1 MPDPIKS
8 SMSWAPRGFTGLP
21 APKQEELR
29 LLINS
34 RSPIISVETGEE
46 DRFIRLLA
54 AVAED
59 LDVSLYVWS
68 VTVGLAKWGG
78 EALYNSDQPEQALTN
93 IASIHENGI
102 FLLKD
107 FARYCDN
114 DRISRRLRD
123 LVDGFRTARRSIVIL
138 AASVQ
143 LPKELVTDAAAFQ
156 LGLPSTEELLL
167 GVKRVLAELNHE
179 QDLSISI
186 DLVGMSQVAK
196 GLVGL
201 PEEEALRLFRQCLLS
216 RGKADLEVLSD
227 VLEAKRRALRSEGL
241 LETVKRD
248 ASFRDIAGLQHLREW
263 IEKRKSAW
271 TTEGKK
277 FGLVPPKGVLIMGV
291 QGCGKSLA
299 ARAIAGEWNYD
310 LVRLDA
316 GALYEKY
323 VGESE
328 KRLKKAL
335 ELAQKLAPAVLWIDE
350 IEKAFASAGASG
362 DADAGLSQRQLATL
376 LTWMQDRENG
386 VFLVATSNDI
396 TILPPEMVRKGRF
409 DEIFFVDLPAT
420 NIRESLF
427 SLHLQKRERNPVGFA
442 LSNLAAASDGFSGA
456 EIEQAIVSALY
467 TAFSQKQ
474 LLSTEILLA
483 ELRATHPL
491 SVTRAEE
498 IAAIR
503 DWANGRAVPAD

>member
-1 MPDPIKS
+1 
-8 SMSWAPRGFTGLP
+8 MSGAPRTFTGLP

-34 RSPIISVETGEE
+34 RSPIISVETDEE

-78 EALYNSDQPEQALTN
+78 AALYNSDQPEQALTN

-143 LPKELVTDAAAFQ
+143 LPKELVADAAAFQ
-156 LGLPSTEELLL
+156 LGLPSAEELLP

-186 DLVGMSQVAK
+186 DVVGMSQVAK
-196 GLVGL
+196 DLVGL
-201 PEEEALRLFRQCLLS
+201 PEEEALRLFRKCLLS
-216 RGKADLEVLSD
+216 RGKADLEVMSD
-227 VLEAKRRALRSEGL
+227 VLDAKRRALRSEGL

-263 IEKRKSAW
+263 IEKRKNAW
-271 TTEGKK
+271 TTEGQK

-316 GALYEKY
+316 GALYDKY

-335 ELAQKLAPAVLWIDE
+335 ELAQKLAPAVLGLM
-350 IEKAFASAGASG
+350 KSKKPLLPRAPVAMPMPAS
-362 DADAGLSQRQLATL
+362 
-376 LTWMQDRENG
+376 
-386 VFLVATSNDI
+386 
-396 TILPPEMVRKGRF
+396 
-409 DEIFFVDLPAT
+409 
-420 NIRESLF
+420 
-427 SLHLQKRERNPVGFA
+427 RNACWP
-442 LSNLAAASDGFSGA
+442 
-456 EIEQAIVSALY
+456 
-467 TAFSQKQ
+467 
-474 LLSTEILLA
+474 
-483 ELRATHPL
+483 RC
-491 SVTRAEE
+491 
-498 IAAIR
+498 
-503 DWANGRAVPAD
+503 